1 MEQQAQQVRLSVR
14 GLVEFVLRCGSI
26 DSRFSGFDRA
36 NEGSR
41 IHRKLQKA
49 AGEHYEA
56 EVSFKAFRHVDGIDY
71 TLEGRADGVLT
82 EDSGVTVDEIKTT
95 TAPAELLTED
105 FNPLHWAQAKCYGAF
120 LCEQRQLPGATVQ
133 LTYYQVDTDEIIR
146 HQHFFTAQQLE
157 DFLCDT
163 LRKYGPWARMA
174 ADWRRQRNESLRCL
188 RFPFAAYRPGQYQ
201 LARAVYKTIAAGGRL
216 FATAPTGV
224 GKTISTLFPAAKAL
238 GEEQGERIFY
248 LTAKTVT
255 RQAAEDALELLRSHS
270 ETPLRLKTITLT
282 AKDKVCPL
290 EQRNCTPEAC
300 PRAEGYYDRIND
312 ALFSFLQS
320 HDRFTREDITAF
332 AEAHRLCPFELALDL
347 TNWCD
352 CIICDYNYLFDPV
365 VSLKRFF
372 EDGGDFIFL
381 IDEAHNLVDRARDM
395 YSAPLLKS
403 AFFAF
408 KKELGKA
415 PRKLAN
421 AVTKLN
427 GEFIEL
433 RHRCEDA
440 KQTRLLLP
448 DGPEELA
455 KLVSRFCGEAEDY
468 LEEHREGPLHDSLL
482 ALYFDARFFLRIWEL
497 YDEHFTTL
505 VSIWGSEVRVEL
517 LCLDAAPFLDAS
529 MASGRSS
536 VLFSATLSPLPYFME
551 TLGGGEGA
559 KRIALQSPFPAEKLC
574 LLSAEG
580 ISTKYADRERTLDDV
595 CAFIAAA
602 VRSRRGNY
610 IAFLPSYQYLRL
622 LTERFA
628 QLFPAITT
636 AIQQTGMD
644 EAAREEFLRQ
654 FSSGN
659 TETLLGFCVLGGVF
673 SEGIDLAGDRL
684 IGSIIV
690 GVGLPQIG
698 PQQDALRDY
707 YEATRGSGFDYAY
720 RFPGMN
726 KVLQAAGRV
735 IRTPQDKGVVLLID
749 SRYGQYAYR
758 QLFPPHWAH
767 CRRVGSPRE
776 AEEILERF
784 WQQET
789 P

>member
-1 MEQQAQQVRLSVR
+1 MEQTAQQVRLSVR

-71 TLEGRADGVLT
+71 TLEGRADGILT
-82 EDSGVTVDEIKTT
+82 EDGGVTVDEIKTT
-95 TAPAELLTED
+95 AAPTELLTED

-120 LCEQRQLPGATVQ
+120 LCEQRQLPGVTVQ
-133 LTYYQVDTDEIIR
+133 LTYYQVDTDEIVR
-146 HQHFFTAQQLE
+146 HRRFFTAQQLE

-163 LRKYGPWARMA
+163 LRRYGPWARLE
-174 ADWRRQRNESLRCL
+174 ADWRQLRNASLRQL
-188 RFPFAAYRPGQYQ
+188 RFPFTEYRPGQYQ
-201 LARAVYKTIAAGGRL
+201 LARAVYKTIAAQGRL

-224 GKTISTLFPAAKAL
+224 GKTISTLFPALKAM

-255 RQAAEDALELLRSHS
+255 RQAAEEALTLLR
-270 ETPLRLKTITLT
+270 ERGAAPLRIKTITLT

-320 HDRFTREDITAF
+320 SDRFTREDITAF
-332 AEAHRLCPFELALDL
+332 AEQHRLCPFELALDL

-395 YSAPLLKS
+395 YSAPLDKS
-403 AFFAF
+403 VFYSM
-408 KKELGKA
+408 KKALGKS
-415 PRKLAN
+415 PRKLAG
-421 AVTKLN
+421 AVTKVN
-427 GEFIEL
+427 QAFIEL

-440 KQTRLLLP
+440 GQTRLVLP

-455 KLVSRFCGEAEDY
+455 KLISRFCAEAEDY
-468 LEEHREGPLHDSLL
+468 LEEHREGELHDQLL

-505 VSIWGSEVRVEL
+505 VSHWGSEVRVEL

-529 MASGRSS
+529 MASGRASI
-536 VLFSATLSPLPYFME
+536 LFSATLSPLPYFME
-551 TLGGGEGA
+551 TLGGGEDA
-559 KRIALQSPFPAEKLC
+559 KRIALPSPFPQERFC
-574 LLSAEG
+574 LLSAERV
-580 ISTKYADRERTLDDV
+580 STKYADRERTLDDV
-595 CAFIAAA
+595 CALIAAA
-602 VRSRRGNY
+602 VDAKRGNY
-610 IAFLPSYQYLRL
+610 MAFLPSYQYLRL

-628 QLFPAITT
+628 QLFPHIAT
-636 AIQQTGMD
+636 AVQQTGMD
-644 EAAREEFLRQ
+644 EAARESFLQQ
-654 FSSGN
+654 FSAEN
-659 TETLLGFCVLGGVF
+659 AETLLGFCVLGGVF

-698 PQQDALRDY
+698 AQQDALRDY

-735 IRTPQDKGVVLLID
+735 IRTPGDKGVVLLID
-749 SRYGQYAYR
+749 SRYGQSAYR
-758 QLFPPHWAH
+758 RLFPPHWAH
-767 CRRVGSPRE
+767 CRQVDSP
-776 AEEILERF
+776 AQVQAVLQDFWEE
-784 WQQET
+784 
-789 P
+789 